1 MKLENIGFYTLTDE
15 RAKNTS
21 WDSPMQ
27 RCEMIVTDHCNFNC
41 PYCRGLRND
50 GDIDLEVAFDTLDEW
65 CLQGLKNVRFS
76 GGEPTLY
83 PFLINLVARAKKQQ
97 VERIAI
103 STNGSARFSKYD
115 DLIHAGANDF
125 SISLDACCASD
136 GDIMAGVGN
145 KWNRVKTNIRQIAKR
160 TYVTV
165 GVVLTGT
172 NADNV
177 VDIIHFAHDL
187 GVADIRLV
195 AAAQNSKLELDLSG
209 IRPDVL
215 DAHPI
220 LKYRVEHYAEGRNVR
235 GIQESDCHKCHLA
248 KDDSVVSGNY
258 HFPCVIYMREGG
270 KPIGEVGNMRPERKS
285 WFELHN
291 SYDDPICKAN
301 CLDVCIDY
309 NNKAEELCR
318 IDKS

>member
-21 WDSPMQ
+21 ATSPMQ
-27 RCEMIVTDHCNFNC
+27 RCEMIVTDRCNFNC
-41 PYCRGLRND
+41 PYCRGLRDD
-50 GDIDLEVAFDTLDEW
+50 GDIDLHTASCVINDW
-65 CLQGLKNVRFS
+65 CLQGLKNIRFS
-76 GGEPTLY
+76 GGEPTLHPY
-83 PFLINLVARAKKQQ
+83 LNKFVGICVIHG

-103 STNGSARFSKYD
+103 STNGSASPRLYIE
-115 DLIHAGANDF
+115 LIDAGVNDF

-136 GDIMAGVGN
+136 GDMMAGVGD
-145 KWNRVKTNIRQIAKR
+145 KWQTVITNIKNIAER

-165 GVVLTGT
+165 GVVLTER
-172 NADNV
+172 NAGEVANIV
-177 VDIIHFAHDL
+177 HFAHGL

-195 AAAQNSKLELDLSG
+195 AAAQNSELKLDLSG

-220 LKYRVEHYAEGRNVR
+220 LKYRVNHYAEGRNVR
-235 GIQESDCHKCHLA
+235 GIQESDCHKCHLV
-248 KDDSVVSGNY
+248 KDDSVVSGKH

-270 KPIGEVGNMRPERKS
+270 DPIAEVGKDMRSKRME
-285 WFELHN
+285 WFQTHN
-291 SYDDPICKAN
+291 SYDDPICRAN

-309 NNKAEELCR
+309 NNKVNSYG
-318 IDKS
+318 K